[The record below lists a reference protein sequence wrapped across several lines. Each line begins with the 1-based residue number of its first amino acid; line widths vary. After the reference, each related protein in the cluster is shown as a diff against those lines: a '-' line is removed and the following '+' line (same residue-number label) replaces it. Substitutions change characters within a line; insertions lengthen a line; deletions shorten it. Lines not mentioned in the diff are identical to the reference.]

1 MTTATPAMSPA
12 AERYAEECLRL
23 SADAGNRVRVLRD
36 ITYGSDP
43 RQRMDIF
50 LPQRPGRLN
59 DLPVLLFMHGGAW
72 THGTKDWCGFMAP
85 PIVEL
90 PAAFISVGYRLIP
103 TVSFP
108 TPVMD
113 CISALRWI
121 ADNIAEHG
129 GSPDRLFVGGHSAG
143 GQIAALMALQKD
155 WLVQSGVAVD
165 AIIGCFCLATTF
177 NRRMIR
183 PDIAPN
189 DVQPGAPTDIAPDS
203 PLALASGASVPFLI
217 AWGGRDDER
226 MERTGRLMSDAL
238 AATGCRVQSLVL
250 PECDHFSVHL
260 NTQYGVDPWVRQVRK
275 LMADTPSDAV

>member
-1 MTTATPAMSPA
+1 MTTAAPTMSPA

-23 SADAGNRVRVLRD
+23 SADAENRVSVLRD
-36 ITYGSDP
+36 IAYGSDP

-50 LPQRPGRLN
+50 LPQRPGLH

-90 PAAFISVGYRLIP
+90 PAIFISVGYRLIP
-103 TVSFP
+103 AVSFS

-121 ADNIAEHG
+121 ADQIAEHG
-129 GSPDRLFVGGHSAG
+129 GSPHRLFVGGHSAG
-143 GQIAALMALQKD
+143 GQIAALMTLRKD
-155 WLVQSGVAVD
+155 WLAEGGLPAD
-165 AIIGCFCLATTF
+165 TIKGCFCLATTF

-189 DVQPGAPTDIAPDS
+189 DVQPGSPTDVAPDS
-203 PLALASGASVPFLI
+203 PLALAASATVPFFI

-226 MERTGRLMSDAL
+226 LDRTGRQMIAAL
-238 AATGCRVQSLVL
+238 TATGCAVQSLVL
-250 PECDHFSVHL
+250 PDCDHFSIHL
-260 NTQYGVDPWVRQVRK
+260 NTQYGDDPWVRQVCK
-275 LMADTPSDAV
+275 LMAATPSDAV

>member
-1 MTTATPAMSPA
+1 
-12 AERYAEECLRL
+12 
-23 SADAGNRVRVLRD
+23 
-36 ITYGSDP
+36 
-43 RQRMDIF
+43 
-50 LPQRPGRLN
+50 
-59 DLPVLLFMHGGAW
+59 
-72 THGTKDWCGFMAP
+72 
-85 PIVEL
+85 
-90 PAAFISVGYRLIP
+90 
-103 TVSFP
+103 
-108 TPVMD
+108 MD

-165 AIIGCFCLATTF
+165 AIKGCFCLATTF

-189 DVQPGAPTDIAPDS
+189 DVQPGS
-203 PLALASGASVPFLI
+203 ALG
-217 AWGGRDDER
+217 D
-226 MERTGRLMSDAL
+226 LMSDAL

>member
-1 MTTATPAMSPA
+1 MNTAAPTMSPA

-23 SADAGNRVRVLRD
+23 SGDAGNRVRVLRD
-36 ITYGSDP
+36 ITYGRDP

-50 LPQRPGRLN
+50 LPQQPDLR

-90 PAAFISVGYRLIP
+90 PAIFISVGYRLIP

-113 CISALRWI
+113 CIAALRWI
-121 ADNIAEHG
+121 ADHIAEHG

-143 GQIAALMALQKD
+143 GQIAALMTLRKD
-155 WLVQSGVAVD
+155 WLAEGGLPVD
-165 AIIGCFCLATTF
+165 TIKGCFCLATTF

-189 DVQPGAPTDIAPDS
+189 DVQPGATLRQTARWRWRPVHRCHSSS
-203 PLALASGASVPFLI
+203 PGAAVTTNGWSAL
-217 AWGGRDDER
+217 GG
-226 MERTGRLMSDAL
+226 
-238 AATGCRVQSLVL
+238 
-250 PECDHFSVHL
+250 
-260 NTQYGVDPWVRQVRK
+260 
-275 LMADTPSDAV
+275 